1 MTTQPHPLI
10 QRLAT
15 VRDTFAPEITEAELR
30 QMQEIADANPDM
42 ELNDLNLKL
51 NEGFGL
57 QKRFDT
63 QQARDNDADEMTR
76 DFKAVIEKWKIVPM
90 ADPLIIAGAVMHH
103 LNGLSAVMGCYV
115 EDLYK
120 RASAGAAPDNLVAM
134 AEPE

>member
-1 MTTQPHPLI
+1 MTTTPHPLI

-15 VRDTFAPEITEAELR
+15 VRDTFTPELTEDELR

-51 NEGFGL
+51 NEEFGL
-57 QKRFDT
+57 QKRYDT
-63 QQARDNDADEMTR
+63 RQTRDNDVDEMTA

-90 ADPLIIAGAVMHH
+90 ADPLVVAGAVMHH

-120 RASAGAAPDNLVAM
+120 RASAGLP
-134 AEPE
+134 PENVVPLEGE